1 MTSRPPR
8 INAQSHVV
16 PRRPDGTRGRLGP
29 HLGPLRIT
37 PARVVLAVAFVG
49 SLAYIA
55 YAVLRVEDS
64 AQLAMVATGTGVL
77 GLVFTA
83 LSVGGA
89 LRMWRSWQDGEQ
101 GRTVLFAIAGGFA
114 GMIALGCYAGAAI
127 FALVL
132 GGLQG

>member
-1 MTSRPPR
+1 MDT
-8 INAQSHVV
+8 QSHVV
-16 PRRPDGTRGRLGP
+16 PRRADGSRGRLGP

-37 PARVVLAVAFVG
+37 PARVALAVAFVG

-55 YAVLRVEDS
+55 YAILRVEDS

-77 GLVFTA
+77 GIVFTA

-89 LRMWRSWQDGEQ
+89 IAMWRAWQDGQQ
-101 GRTVLFAIAGGFA
+101 GRTVLMAVAGGIA
-114 GMIALGCYAGAAI
+114 GMIAIGCFAGAAI

-132 GGLQG
+132 GGLKS